1 MDTIVSAAQSQIK
14 ALDARR
20 DKLLKIIEL
29 AESLDEITEPMVP
42 AAKQE
47 QERGRRVRQPSTVTV
62 RTREAVRSLLEER
75 GAPVKLRELLSEV
88 RRRDIPVG
96 GKNEVATL
104 AARLSNTK
112 EFRSIPGRGWW
123 FTDKPAPGLLSVFE
137 ESEGGPATEAP
148 SDPNHNEGGSDGTAL
163 AD

>member
-1 MDTIVSAAQSQIK
+1 MNAIVSSARSQLK

-20 DKLLKIIEL
+20 DKLLRIIEL
-29 AESLDEITEPMVP
+29 AESLDGVTEPMAL

-47 QERGRRVRQPSTVTV
+47 QERAPSVRQPTAVTV
-62 RTREAVRSLLEER
+62 RTREAVHSLLEER
-75 GAPVKLRELLSEV
+75 GAPVRLRELLSEV

-104 AARLSNTK
+104 AARLSNAV

-123 FTDKPAPGLLSVFE
+123 FTDQPVPGSLLEFKE
-137 ESEGGPATEAP
+137 PEGDPATEAP
-148 SDPNHNEGGSDGTAL
+148 SDSNHNEGGSDGTL